1 MRENTMQPTAGS
13 GKKRSGFKVMA
24 ELIGLVK
31 PLSGYMCLAIVAGVL
46 GHLCAAFITI
56 LGGYAVL
63 AVLGLQQK
71 ITPQQVFVAVPL
83 LALLRAGL
91 RYGSSLATIL
101 LRLNCWR

>member
-63 AVLGLQQK
+63 AVLGLQQRC
-71 ITPQQVFVAVPL
+71 
-83 LALLRAGL
+83 LLRFHCWHFCGQDSVT
-91 RYGSSLATIL
+91 GSSLATIL